1 MSNQNQTTTINAPEV
16 EKIVRCMFLSNLT
29 RQQFPDA
36 FRLEDPQE
44 SQNPY
49 RADAAQEIARL
60 RKH

>member
-36 FRLEDPQE
+36 FRLEDLPQE
-44 SQNPY
+44 S
-49 RADAAQEIARL
+49 
-60 RKH
+60 